1 MQRLAVTNPNDHLL
15 IFWSETARQFT
26 ASSPRKGSIN
36 HRIAPQLDAGI
47 ESAQFVAQI
56 NISSIVEGLAMR
68 IFKLG
73 FFALITLPSLW
84 ACSGAHA
91 HSATM
96 GVTVLLRTFSE
107 AMAVD
112 HRCTHCG

>member
-1 MQRLAVTNPNDHLL
+1 
-15 IFWSETARQFT
+15 
-26 ASSPRKGSIN
+26 
-36 HRIAPQLDAGI
+36 
-47 ESAQFVAQI
+47 
-56 NISSIVEGLAMR
+56 MR